1 MPNAAR
7 ALLADTS
14 RWPVV
19 APGVYDVATAQIAE
33 AAGFAAVVVS
43 GYAVSASLL
52 GRPDAGYIQLP
63 EIAGVVARIAR
74 RTRIALVA
82 DADTGFGNALGA
94 MRATEELIASGAG
107 ALFLEDQ
114 CSPKRCGHVA
124 GKQIVSAEE
133 FAGKL
138 RAVDRVRREM
148 APEVVVIAR
157 TDARGV
163 AGGSLDE
170 VVRRGRLY
178 RDAGADVVFPEG
190 LLTLD
195 EVQRCGKEV
204 GAPLMYNMVGLSP
217 RVALDD
223 LAAAGVFLVC
233 IPVLVLQATL
243 RAAWDALHD
252 LRKGGVEWLRN
263 YEAGLAGH
271 PLGDVH
277 RFVGF
282 AEVARLEEEYLPPAQ
297 VVARYHGSLGYR
309 PPGGVPGDED

>member
-19 APGVYDVATAQIAE
+19 APGVYDVATARIAE
-33 AAGFAAVVVS
+33 AAGFEAVVVS

-63 EIAGVVARIAR
+63 EMAGVVARIAR
-74 RTRIALVA
+74 RTRLALVA

-94 MRATEELIASGAG
+94 MRAVEELIAAGAG
-107 ALFLEDQ
+107 AIFLEDQ
-114 CSPKRCGHVA
+114 VSPKRCGHVA
-124 GKQIVSAEE
+124 GKEVVAVEE
-133 FAGKL
+133 FVGKL
-138 RAVDRVRREM
+138 RAIDRVRRDL
-148 APEVVVIAR
+148 APEVVLIAR

-178 RDAGADVVFPEG
+178 RAAGADVVFPEG
-190 LLTLD
+190 LLSLD
-195 EVQRCGKEV
+195 EVRRCGAEV
-204 GAPLMYNMVGLSP
+204 GAPLMYNMVGVSP
-217 RVALDD
+217 RLPLAD
-223 LAAAGVFLVC
+223 LAAANVFLAC
-233 IPVLVLQATL
+233 IPIVVLQATL

-252 LRKGGVEWLRN
+252 LRKGGVEWLRD
-263 YEAGLAGH
+263 YEATLAGH
-271 PLGDVH
+271 PVGDVH

-282 AEVARLEEEYLPPAQ
+282 EEVVRLEREYLPA
-297 VVARYHGSLGYR
+297 AGLRDRYEGSLGYR
-309 PPGGVPGDED
+309 PSDAEDED

>member
-1 MPNAAR
+1 VPNAAR
-7 ALLADTS
+7 ALLADAS

-19 APGVYDVATAQIAE
+19 APGVYDAATAQIAE

-43 GYAVSASLL
+43 GYAVSATLL
-52 GRPDAGYIQLP
+52 GRPDAGYLQLP

-94 MRATEELIASGAG
+94 MRATEELIAAGAA

-114 CSPKRCGHVA
+114 CAPKRCGHVA
-124 GKQIVSAEE
+124 GKEIVPAEE

-138 RAVDRVRREM
+138 RAVDRVRREL
-148 APEVVVIAR
+148 APEFVVIAR

-170 VVRRGRLY
+170 VIRRGRLY
-178 RDAGADVVFPEG
+178 RDCGADVIFPEG
-190 LLTLD
+190 ILSLD
-195 EVQRCGKEV
+195 ELQRCGKEI

-217 RVALDD
+217 RLPLDD
-223 LAAAGVFLVC
+223 LAAAGVFLAC
-233 IPVLVLQATL
+233 IPAVVLQATL
-243 RAAWDALHD
+243 RAAWDALHA
-252 LRKGGVEWLRN
+252 LRSGGVAWLRDF
-263 YEAGLAGH
+263 EASLAGH
-271 PLGDVH
+271 PVGDIH

-282 AEVARLEEEYLPPAQ
+282 GEIAGLEEEYLPPAQ
-297 VVARYHGSLGYR
+297 VAARYAGSLGYR
-309 PPGGVPGDED
+309 PPGGEPEDED